1 LGRGNV
7 KVSIQSAFDNKGVRQ
22 AETSLDHLNTHAKR
36 SFGEATKH
44 ALGYGAA
51 LVGGAGI
58 VGGLEAV
65 AHASIEAGTAQAA
78 LDAQLKAVGIS
89 YKGHQKQIDGVLE
102 KTSRLT
108 GFMDKDL
115 EGALGNIVRST
126 GNLGQSFKLLG
137 LATDIARAKHIDVA
151 SAGQLVGKIFAGNT
165 RVLKSLG
172 IQLDP
177 VTKAQDKLKESTKH
191 ATDEQKRAAVAED
204 KRATAQKAIAL
215 LQQKLGGQAE
225 AYGKTTAG
233 SLDKMKA
240 AVDRLEIRIGNALA
254 PTVKKVADAVAK
266 FVDQMESGK
275 GAGGRFARTM
285 DNLWK
290 SIKPVLGVVV
300 DTAKWLGKHP
310 ALLKAAGLAW
320 VAYKTAALTQIALV
334 KAAELGLFGASTS
347 RRVETS
353 AGASGARAGRAFRLA
368 FVAGATYLLYQELSG
383 PFNKALE
390 SLTGQINATDP
401 TNGRAQ
407 QQADARTKRLYGNL
421 PNQGNIPRLG
431 PVSPKYLPTVPKK
444 VRVSSVGDGVMA
456 HTSSTAGGGGGTFF
470 VVGSGGK
477 IIGTPYAGTHHAGQN
492 WQSSNAIDI
501 AVPVG
506 TPVYAAGGG
515 TITRAGALPGSPG
528 GRFAGERVQIGNQFW
543 YGHLSKLAVHQG
555 ERVSAGDLLG
565 YSGSANG
572 VAHLHF
578 ASRTGTPHET
588 YKGSQSGGAP
598 AAKWRECVLTWY
610 DPALGGINTGGG
622 SKDPYHPTASGENY
636 NPKAYTCAAPSGYS
650 FGTIIIFAVGG
661 RAVAC
666 KVNDRGGAITGHHFD
681 LSRAA
686 AASLGI
692 MGAGTADGFFML
704 PGKSKSIK
712 KAKTPFDK
720 LQNQLGYIDLEA
732 QAGVLTQRQSDNA
745 IIQAVN
751 KALPNLTGSNK
762 LRALGERRQARQDLR
777 SLPKPRKPVKPHVDT
792 SIDSPWLQTWIQHQQ
807 DLMDAGQLD
816 PIVGR
821 DNIAN
826 VLDQF
831 AKGKGVSEHDRLTA
845 TAQARDLRFQ
855 NLADIT
861 SAVPAVPDSVS
872 DEGVRLAHIDAQLR
886 AGDITDEQA
895 RGAKI
900 ASLQDALGTWNLT
913 DDARLE
919 LRGELNDLTA
929 ATQDLTAAT
938 QDQTALLQQQIDVE
952 KERSAQLER
961 ALAVA
966 QSEERTLGRSLAN
979 QLGLTF
985 GIRAGMGKLLPTVG
999 AAQ

>member
-7 KVSIQSAFDNKGVRQ
+7 KVSIQSAFDNTGVRK

-65 AHASIEAGTAQAA
+65 AHASIEAGKAQAA

-89 YKGHQKQIDGVLE
+89 YKGHQKEIDGVLE

-137 LATDIARAKHIDVA
+137 LATDIARTKHIAVA
-151 SAGQLVGKIFAGNT
+151 DAGQLVGKIFAGNT

-172 IQLDP
+172 LSLDP

-191 ATDEQKRAAVAED
+191 ASDEQKRAAVAED

-254 PTVKKVADAVAK
+254 PTVKKVADAVGK

-320 VAYKTAALTQIALV
+320 VAYKTAALTQLALV

-431 PVSPKYLPTVPKK
+431 PVSPKYLPKVPKK
-444 VRVSSVGDGVMA
+444 VRVSSASTSSVDVMA
-456 HTSSTAGGGGGTFF
+456 RASGEAGGQELGSLQRAQAWVKANFPGVGTLLEDAGSSNQHLHIETDKGTVVQIGKALQRAGFSVGENPAFGG
-470 VVGSGGK
+470 VHNVHSHGGL
-477 IIGTPYAGTHHAGQN
+477 AGIPGDHYTG
-492 WQSSNAIDI
+492 NAIDVN
-501 AVPVG
+501 ADNRSLGVPTG
-506 TPVYAAGGG
+506 KGGG
-515 TITRAGALPGSPG
+515 SSTSTTQP
-528 GRFAGERVQIGNQFW
+528 
-543 YGHLSKLAVHQG
+543 
-555 ERVSAGDLLG
+555 
-565 YSGSANG
+565 
-572 VAHLHF
+572 
-578 ASRTGTPHET
+578 
-588 YKGSQSGGAP
+588 
-598 AAKWRECVLTWY
+598 KWRECVLTWY

-622 SKDPYHPTASGENY
+622 KKDPFHPTASGEAY
-636 NPKAYTCAAPSGYS
+636 NPRAYTCAAPQSYA
-650 FGTIIIFAVGG
+650 FGTIIVFAYGG

-692 MGAGTADGFFML
+692 MGAGKANGLFML

-712 KAKTPFDK
+712 KAKTPYDK
-720 LQNQLGYIDLEA
+720 LQNQLGYLGLEVE
-732 QAGVLTQRQSDNA
+732 AGVLTQRQGDNA
-745 IIQAVN
+745 IIRAVN

-762 LRALGERRQARQDLR
+762 LRAMGEQASSAAGSPQPSEAAEAGQAAVDRRSTTRGSRQDTAPAGSDGRRAARPDRRARQHR
-777 SLPKPRKPVKPHVDT
+777 QRPRPVLTKGTPST
-792 SIDSPWLQTWIQHQQ
+792 TGT
-807 DLMDAGQLD
+807 DA
-816 PIVGR
+816 I
-821 DNIAN
+821 
-826 VLDQF
+826 
-831 AKGKGVSEHDRLTA
+831 
-845 TAQARDLRFQ
+845 AQARRPALPEPDRDSSRVGESGSRRSR
-855 NLADIT
+855 ATTRPRPT
-861 SAVPAVPDSVS
+861 SHSP
-872 DEGVRLAHIDAQLR
+872 G
-886 AGDITDEQA
+886 
-895 RGAKI
+895 
-900 ASLQDALGTWNLT
+900 
-913 DDARLE
+913 
-919 LRGELNDLTA
+919 
-929 ATQDLTAAT
+929 
-938 QDQTALLQQQIDVE
+938 
-952 KERSAQLER
+952 
-961 ALAVA
+961 
-966 QSEERTLGRSLAN
+966 
-979 QLGLTF
+979 
-985 GIRAGMGKLLPTVG
+985 
-999 AAQ
+999 